1 MISKD
6 QLLEWKTIG
15 TVIVLLLI
23 ALVFSMAYAGSNGE
37 IAAGPTCMS
46 TIQYIDQMLHQGMT
60 REQIMEDFEQWQS
73 MHAEPAPNYSN
84 AMRGV
89 IAAAGG
95 PGWPEQAYHDCVA
108 TLQGSRI

>member
-1 MISKD
+1 MSK
-6 QLLEWKTIG
+6 LLF
-15 TVIVLLLI
+15 VALLLVSGF
-23 ALVFSMAYAGSNGE
+23 AFAGSGNE

-73 MHAEPAPNYSN
+73 MHAEPAPNYAN